1 MKQNLLEM
9 KNITKAFGGTK
20 ALKDGMLEVFPGEI
34 HALIGANGAGKSTL
48 MNILYGILRPDGGE
62 ILFEGRKVRFHSILE
77 AQRAG
82 IFMVHQELN
91 VVNDLTVAQ
100 NIFLG
105 REPMLHFS
113 VDDERMVREA
123 SELLSD
129 MGIDIDPTERMGDL
143 SPAKQQLIQIAGLMS
158 RKLKLLILDEP
169 TTALGEEDVERL
181 FAMMRLLK
189 EKGISMIFISHRLD
203 ELFAVSDRIT
213 VMRDGSF
220 VSCHPAKEMTKEQ
233 LIFDMTGKIVNDRE
247 REAGRIDPEAPVVLE
262 VRGLCTKPLL
272 RDISFSLKKGEI
284 LGLAGLMGS
293 GRTETARAIC
303 GIDRAAAGTIKI
315 NGECVRIRSP
325 KDAASFGIGYL
336 SEDRNTEGVIPGKNL
351 IFNTAISS
359 LDRYRK
365 GFASDD
371 EKLTEDAVR
380 FNEMAGTVAPEYSS
394 RIESLSGGNKQKVL
408 IARAL
413 MQNLQIL
420 IFDEPTKGIDVGAK
434 DEIYQ
439 VIESLAEEGH
449 SVIVISS
456 ETEEIRSLC
465 DRAIVLYEGT
475 VAGEIPAGQMTPE
488 RIMYYAAGLKD
499 EK

>member
-1 MKQNLLEM
+1 M
-9 KNITKAFGGTK
+9 
-20 ALKDGMLEVFPGEI
+20 KDGRIEVLPGEI

-48 MNILYGILRPDGGE
+48 MNTLYGILRPDSGE
-62 ILFEGRKVRFHSILE
+62 ILFEGRKVQFHSIPG

-105 REPMLHFS
+105 REPMRRFS
-113 VDDERMVREA
+113 VDDEKMVREA
-123 SELLSD
+123 GELLSG
-129 MGIDIDPTERMGDL
+129 MGIDIDPAERMGDL
-143 SPAKQQLIQIAGLMS
+143 SPAKQQLVQIAGLMS

-181 FAMMRLLK
+181 FAMMRLFK

-203 ELFAVSDRIT
+203 ELFSVSDRIT

-220 VSCHPAKEMTKEQ
+220 VSCHPSREMTKEQ
-233 LIFDMTGKIVNDRE
+233 LIFDMTGKVVNDRE

-262 VRGLCTKPLL
+262 VSGLCTKPLL
-272 RDISFSLKKGEI
+272 KDIGFSLKKGEI

-303 GIDRAAAGTIKI
+303 GIDRISAGTIKI
-315 NGECVRIRSP
+315 NGERVRIRSP
-325 KDAASFGIGYL
+325 KDAASYGIGYL

-365 GFASDD
+365 GFAADD

-380 FNEMAGTVAPEYSS
+380 FNEMTGTVAPEYSS

-413 MQNLQIL
+413 MQNLQII

-434 DEIYQ
+434 DEIYE

-465 DRAIVLYEGT
+465 DRTIVLYEGT

-488 RIMYYAAGLKD
+488 RIMYYAAGMKD